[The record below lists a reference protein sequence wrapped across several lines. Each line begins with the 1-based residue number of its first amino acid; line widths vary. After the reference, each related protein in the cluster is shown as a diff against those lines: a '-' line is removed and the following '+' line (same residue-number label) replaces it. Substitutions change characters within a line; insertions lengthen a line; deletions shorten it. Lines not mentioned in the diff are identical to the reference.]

1 MNRQYQRL
9 AQRLKG
15 RRVDAVT
22 AVTRLSELASRVHLE
37 CRLTAAL
44 VWCSDAMEKCAGELR
59 REYGREELDHCPLD
73 PLVLQLLRP
82 GAAWSTHS
90 ARGGSAAKSGAAGLR
105 PIASQLLAAVAARAP
120 GQRWTLVRQAASD
133 LAFVESTAA
142 TTVGMLREGGVDSA
156 MRMLHHT
163 LAELRQRAI
172 DAAVLAEQSCRLA
185 AESAAAAAGGDSRR
199 DTAPPLDLA
208 ALERLRVDVEAHS
221 RAEARRFLVHREMQL
236 KKAEVVAAK
245 MRYVRETTG
254 AFTERAA
261 IVAYERRKRE
271 DAQLNADAL
280 ELERTRAKPSEQRK
294 TLDKARFFRLALERE
309 QADRAR
315 ATARAIDPLGELSV
329 GGTAAGRTA
338 RRQANHRG
346 QVEAAA
352 LRPPREQYRRDFAP
366 VGDERSGAAVGT
378 ALDGLSTLASARFR
392 PWAGGV
398 DDGADA
404 TPSHSEADSDDDDL
418 IAQLKRAALTNVVE
432 VEGRFVASWGDV
444 VAAAD
449 EGDGAA

>member
-1 MNRQYQRL
+1 MVDAERATR
-9 AQRLKG
+9 G
-15 RRVDAVT
+15 RR
-22 AVTRLSELASRVHLE
+22 EE
-37 CRLTAAL
+37 
-44 VWCSDAMEKCAGELR
+44 R
-59 REYGREELDHCPLD
+59 RR
-73 PLVLQLLRP
+73 
-82 GAAWSTHS
+82 GAAPDRIAGALFTSFVCIS
-90 ARGGSAAKSGAAGLR
+90 SFAAHLFFCLR
-105 PIASQLLAAVAARAP
+105 PIGSQLLAAVAARAP
-120 GQRWTLVRQAASD
+120 GQRWTLARQAASD
-133 LAFVESTAA
+133 LAFVESAAA

-156 MRMLHHT
+156 MRVLQQT
-163 LAELRQRAI
+163 LAELRQRAL

-185 AESAAAAAGGDSRR
+185 AESAGAAAAAAAAGDPRR
-199 DTAPPLDLA
+199 NPPPALDLA

-221 RAEARRFLVHREMQL
+221 RAEARRYIVQREMQL

-271 DAQLNADAL
+271 DAQLNAEAL
-280 ELERTRAKPSEQRK
+280 ELERAKPSEKRK

-315 ATARAIDPLGELSV
+315 ATARAADPLGELAV
-329 GGTAAGRTA
+329 GGPAAGRTA
-338 RRQANHRG
+338 RRQTNHRG

-366 VGDERSGAAVGT
+366 VGDVRSGAAIGT

-398 DDGADA
+398 DDDADA
-404 TPSHSEADSDDDDL
+404 TPSHSEADSDEDDL
-418 IAQLKRAALTNVVE
+418 IAQLKRAALTNVEE

-444 VAAAD
+444 VPAAD
-449 EGDGAA
+449 EDEGGNGAG